1 LAIYAIQRQPQLA
14 QAQLIV
20 RAVGEPS
27 SVTSVVRARL
37 REVIPD
43 ALVEEARPLSDA
55 VRHTFLLQQMFSRG
69 FSVFALLALGMAAVG
84 LWGITAYA
92 VGLRRSELAVRR
104 ALGASDGAIVRTL
117 LRGAAVSV
125 VPGLVLGSAL
135 AWALASAIATNLPGI
150 GTAGGWTAL
159 AAALVFLVIAYGAS
173 YLPARRALRIAPAE
187 ALRSQ

>member
-1 LAIYAIQRQPQLA
+1 MDVAAA
-14 QAQLIV
+14 
-20 RAVGEPS
+20 GERTGH
-27 SVTSVVRARL
+27 V
-37 REVIPD
+37 
-43 ALVEEARPLSDA
+43 
-55 VRHTFLLQQMFSRG
+55 
-69 FSVFALLALGMAAVG
+69 
-84 LWGITAYA
+84 
-92 VGLRRSELAVRR
+92 
-104 ALGASDGAIVRTL
+104 VRTL